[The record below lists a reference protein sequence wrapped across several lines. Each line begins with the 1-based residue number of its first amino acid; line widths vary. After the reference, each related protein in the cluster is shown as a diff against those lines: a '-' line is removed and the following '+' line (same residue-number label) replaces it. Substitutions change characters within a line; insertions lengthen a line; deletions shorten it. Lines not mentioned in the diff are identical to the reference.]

1 MELLLWRWSTT
12 AQIASSLTIAIFFV
26 VLARSVKRVEL
37 RPWLFAWLANL
48 GALAVTVIFWY
59 ANPQTELAFG
69 FIRFGYMLF
78 KTTFVVL
85 LAVGA
90 RAMNRR
96 AMFLIVAGCAAAAIV
111 IPTLDA
117 LGFVMSVV
125 IAVALGAGAILL
137 LVERRS
143 AFGWLAAG
151 FSVRAILAVSEAVAH
166 GTRVFPSP
174 WREAKPIGLFLAA
187 YSSFDTGAE
196 WIIALGCVLILYR
209 TIQQELVQSN
219 ADLVAAQAV
228 LQELVDLDP
237 LTGLLNRRA
246 LPAVLRSSFDTG
258 ATIIFFDLN
267 DFKVI
272 NDAYGHQAGDEAL
285 KVFARALQSS
295 FRPDDHVIRHSGD
308 EFVVVAPGVEPE
320 GVLAR
325 LDQVRERL
333 RFERGNGPLIAF
345 SAGHAYLAVN
355 GQPDEAL
362 HAADAAMYKEKA
374 AKQRRVRSF

>member
-12 AQIASSLTIAIFFV
+12 AQIASSLTIAIFFL

-37 RPWLFAWLANL
+37 RPWLLAWLANL

-69 FIRFGYMLF
+69 FIRFGYMLS

-85 LAVGA
+85 LAFGG

-96 AMFLIVAGCAAAAIV
+96 AMFAIVVGCAAGAVV
-111 IPTLDA
+111 IPTIDW
-117 LGFVMSVV
+117 LGFVMSVI
-125 IAVALGAGAILL
+125 IAVALGAGAVLL
-137 LVERRS
+137 VVERRP

-151 FSVRAILAVSEAVAH
+151 FSVRAILAISEAVAH
-166 GTRVFPSP
+166 GTRIFPSP
-174 WREAKPIGLFLAA
+174 WRDAKPIGLFLAA

-219 ADLVAAQAV
+219 ADLVAAQGV
-228 LQELVDLDP
+228 LQELVDRDP

-246 LPAVLRSSFDTG
+246 LPAVLRRAFDTG

-272 NDAYGHQAGDEAL
+272 NDGYGHQAGDEAL
-285 KVFARALQSS
+285 KVFARALQTS
-295 FRPDDHVIRHSGD
+295 FRPDDAIIRHSGD

-320 GVLAR
+320 SVLPR

-333 RFERGNGPLIAF
+333 RFERGSGPLIAF
-345 SAGHAYLAVN
+345 CAGHAYLAAG
-355 GQPDEAL
+355 GQPDDAL
-362 HAADAAMYKEKA
+362 RAADAAMYREKTK
-374 AKQRRVRSF
+374 KQRLQFRG